1 MSVIREGKRK
11 IVGVHRYAWERVHGK
26 IPDGICVCHKCDNPK
41 CVNIDH
47 LFIGT
52 RYDNNHDRSLKNRSG
67 KRVFTD
73 EERYRYSCI
82 NSGGKNNSAK
92 LTEEQVIQIK
102 NLRGKCTRKEIAKK
116 FNVSLACIKD
126 IFGGKTWKF
135 LEDNTSKTC

>member
-1 MSVIREGKRK
+1 MPKYFHNLLV
-11 IVGVHRYAWERVHGK
+11 A
-26 IPDGICVCHKCDNPK
+26 CDQL
-41 CVNIDH
+41 VNA
-47 LFIGT
+47 
-52 RYDNNHDRSLKNRSG
+52 
-67 KRVFTD
+67 VFTD

-82 NSGGKNNSAK
+82 NSGEKNNSVK

-126 IFGGKTWKF
+126 IFGRKTWKF